1 MKVLSLHRSTPRENK
16 RKCLTTIPS
25 AVNPRGV
32 RSFNRRHAL
41 PNLAGFVWKIETG
54 IVKTFTWNDEGELI
68 TLGIW
73 GAGDIVG
80 SLLSSNA
87 PYEIE
92 CLTDVTVYLI
102 AGDRL
107 DTMVEEI
114 LAHIRANQEFIQ
126 VVRHRRI
133 ERAILGLFDWLS
145 HRFGRVVSQGI
156 AIDFLITHQE
166 IAEIIGTTRVT
177 CSRTISSLIAQGYI
191 AKQQRYYIVRS
202 HLL

>member
-1 MKVLSLHRSTPRENK
+1 MQVLSLYRSTPIEIK
-16 RKCLTTIPS
+16 RT
-25 AVNPRGV
+25 
-32 RSFNRRHAL
+32 FNRRHAL
-41 PNLAGFVWKIETG
+41 PNLAGYVWKIETG
-54 IVKTFTWNDEGELI
+54 IVRTFTWNERGELI

-73 GAGDIVG
+73 GAGDIIG
-80 SLLSSNA
+80 SLLSSSTT
-87 PYEIE
+87 PYEME

-102 AGDRL
+102 ARDRL

-114 LAHIRANQEFIQ
+114 IAHIRANQEFIQ

-133 ERAILGLFDWLS
+133 EQAILGLFNWLAP
-145 HRFGRVVSQGI
+145 RFGRVVPQGI